1 MNRKENTIA
10 LSDIKNIRLEFFE
23 KKKQIIKL
31 AEQMIY
37 QRDLSY
43 IPRIMF
49 CFTVKNYRLS
59 QLNVDMKK
67 LEAICEII
75 ISESMLPGGKLIFLE
90 NVNSFDELIMKYT
103 HIILMLRRLEFKFP
117 ENILEETIDYLLN
130 GSISICAIRKITD
143 CEIFANPEYVYG
155 QALRIIGGDTN

>member
-10 LSDIKNIRLEFFE
+10 LSDIKNIQLEFFE

-90 NVNSFDELIMKYT
+90 NVNSFDELIIWTVKSSQK
-103 HIILMLRRLEFKFP
+103 R
-117 ENILEETIDYLLN
+117 
-130 GSISICAIRKITD
+130 
-143 CEIFANPEYVYG
+143 
-155 QALRIIGGDTN
+155 